1 MVVRTNLTDTEES
14 NVNEAG
20 GYVLRDSIPVKYETG
35 EPHLSCDES
44 GGAAVLGRVR
54 IGTRRGLRGLLG
66 HAGCSMP

>member
-1 MVVRTNLTDTEES
+1 MLCIQPQERTNDSYAVIRTNLTDTEES

-44 GGAAVLGRVR
+44 GGRLSSG
-54 IGTRRGLRGLLG
+54 G
-66 HAGCSMP
+66 